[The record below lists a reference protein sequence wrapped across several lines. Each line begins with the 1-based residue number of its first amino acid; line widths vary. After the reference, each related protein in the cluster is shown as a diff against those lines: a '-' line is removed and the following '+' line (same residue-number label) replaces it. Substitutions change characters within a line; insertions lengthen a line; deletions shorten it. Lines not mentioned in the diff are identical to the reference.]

1 MHAPHAARQKQKLNQ
16 EPHSVAT
23 ANQILAREST
33 AAKMLD
39 MPLNEFRKLVA
50 AGSLP
55 RPVKIGGTLER
66 WSVKQLEAISSGSIM
81 SEEFEW

>member
-1 MHAPHAARQKQKLNQ
+1 MAA
-16 EPHSVAT
+16 

-39 MPLNEFRKLVA
+39 MPLKEFRALVA

-55 RPVKIGGTLER
+55 KPVKIGGKVER
-66 WSVKQLEAISSGSIM
+66 WSVKQLEAISSGTM
-81 SEEFEW
+81 LSEDFEW